1 MKINFKTK
9 EAYCTFSEYNRLK
22 EVLESTNV
30 NINDFTIHVEESI
43 VKESQS
49 IDKILKDWEKQFLDE
64 YDKRFPEFI
73 DRKKEWENLIPK
85 VKDIPNYWLHIK
97 HKVNGD

>member
-30 NINDFTIHVEESI
+30 NINDFTIHVEEVVNITS
-43 VKESQS
+43 KEK
-49 IDKILKDWEKQFLDE
+49 DKTFNLKDINDSIESIKKWNDE
-64 YDKRFPEFI
+64 MI
-73 DRKKEWENLIPK
+73 RKLNPKSYISSLEEIKEDSPFYK
-85 VKDIPNYWLHIK
+85 YKDI
-97 HKVNGD
+97 